1 MNEDA
6 TKKEESGKPSEE
18 KKEEKVGK
26 TSDFE
31 AVGREIKKFEEEAKE
46 KPSEETETKPE
57 EKIEEEKKPAEKSET
72 EEKKPESKEEL
83 KEEKKPEPTLWL
95 IDKDGKKTPFIVK
108 ARGKF
113 YTPED
118 SEKALSWG
126 SIAIDASESN
136 KTVKEKEEELNK
148 REQNLNKYEVFLQ
161 ALDKADKDGTL
172 YVEDEK
178 GKKIKVSDYKPKE
191 GEKPE
196 EEEED
201 DVLTDPEVKELR
213 KRVKTLEATSEEAK
227 KEKIKSMVDGAK
239 GKIDKEI
246 DEHRKV
252 YPGTFDRDGENSP
265 KDVWD
270 ILAKN
275 PKMTVEEASK
285 LSHESEVNFVKKRL
299 EKNPDLYMDRK
310 AIYADMLAEKNKKE
324 EAPVESPSE
333 LPAGAPG
340 QGDKK
345 DKFKGKSYSEIIK
358 EGFKEID
365 ASHKSVEKS

>member
-1 MNEDA
+1 MKEDA
-6 TKKEESGKPSEE
+6 TKKEESGTPSE

-31 AVGREIKKFEEEAKE
+31 AVGREIKKFEEEVKE
-46 KPSEETETKPE
+46 PSEETEIKPGEKPE
-57 EKIEEEKKPAEKSET
+57 EKSEESVEESET
-72 EEKKPESKEEL
+72 EDKDLESEEEVKEE
-83 KEEKKPEPTLWL
+83 EKPEPTLWL

-118 SEKALSWG
+118 PDKALSWG

-136 KTVKEKEEELNK
+136 KAVKEKEEELTK
-148 REQNLNKYEVFLQ
+148 REQALTQYEAFFQ
-161 ALDKADKDGTL
+161 ALDKADKEGKL
-172 YVEDEK
+172 YVEDAE
-178 GKKIKVSDYKPKE
+178 GKKIKISDLKKE
-191 GEKPE
+191 GEKPD

-201 DVLTDPEVKELR
+201 DSLTDPEIKELR
-213 KRVKTLEATSEEAK
+213 KRVKSLEATSEEAK
-227 KEKIKSMVDGAK
+227 KEKVKSLVAEAK

-246 DEHRKV
+246 DAHRKT
-252 YPGTFDRDGENSP
+252 YPALFDLDGEDSP
-265 KDVWD
+265 KDIWAV
-270 ILAKN
+270 LEEN
-275 PKMTVEEASK
+275 PKMTVEEAAK

-310 AIYADMLAEKNKKE
+310 AIYADVLAEKNKKE
-324 EAPVESPSE
+324 EASVEPPSE

-345 DKFKGKSYSEIIK
+345 DKFKGMTYDQIIK
-358 EGFKEID
+358 AGFKDVE
-365 ASHKSVEKS
+365 ASHESAEKS

>member
-6 TKKEESGKPSEE
+6 TKKEESGKPSE
-18 KKEEKVGK
+18 KKEEKVGQA
-26 TSDFE
+26 SDFG

-57 EKIEEEKKPAEKSET
+57 EKIEKEEKPAEKSET
-72 EEKKPESKEEL
+72 EEKKPESEEEV

-95 IDKDGKKTPFIVK
+95 VDKDGKKTPFIVK

-118 SEKALSWG
+118 PEKALSWG

-136 KTVKEKEEELNK
+136 KSVKEREENVAK
-148 REQNLNKYEVFLQ
+148 REQNLTQYETFFQ
-161 ALDKADKDGTL
+161 ALDKADKEGKL
-172 YVEDEK
+172 YVEDED
-178 GKKIKVSDYKPKE
+178 GKKIRISDIKPKE

-196 EEEED
+196 AEEED
-201 DVLTDPEVKELR
+201 DLLIEPEVKELR

-252 YPGTFDRDGENSP
+252 YSGIFDLDGEDSP
-265 KDVWD
+265 KDIWD

-275 PKMTVEEASK
+275 PKMTVEEAAK
-285 LSHESEVNFVKKRL
+285 LSHESEVNFVKKRI

-340 QGDKK
+340 QGDKE
-345 DKFKGKSYSEIIK
+345 DKFKGKSYSDIIK

-365 ASHKSVEKS
+365 ASHKSAEKS